1 MKDIYE
7 RWNLYKEEIE
17 LLEELES
24 ILLEYSDEDLLN
36 ENIMAKALEKV
47 NDFLLKLAMKVQS
60 LGVKALSLLSGAA
73 KVIGKFSGNNPKL
86 AKGIGLVIGM
96 GVIAAILTASPE
108 AAQADLRF
116 QGELITQEQ
125 ADAAKGILTGI
136 VRDNPDASDT
146 QGLMQAAEW
155 IQDLAEIRPDGKG
168 RSVEGI
174 KGDLG
179 DIMRKSLEKVK
190 EFESED
196 PARFK
201 RLVKAGEELMVIDP
215 TGSGREF
222 ATVDLSL
229 FQGKENTY
237 DMVKGVYSKNL
248 QGADVSTRLNA
259 NQDLLDLGYWRENG
273 KLPKGASQK
282 IQDILRRVQEMSAGE
297 FMDVDDPS
305 LRSERYRYLKS
316 ILDLGKSRSFTIGG
330 KTI

>member
-7 RWNLYKEEIE
+7 RWNLYKEEVE
-17 LLEELES
+17 LLDELES

-47 NDFLLKLAMKVQS
+47 NDFLLKISMKIQS
-60 LGVKALSLLSGAA
+60 LGVKALSLLSGVA
-73 KVIGKFSGNNPKL
+73 KAIGKFSGDNPKL

-108 AAQADLRF
+108 AAQADLKF
-116 QGELITQEQ
+116 QGQLITQEQ
-125 ADAAKGILTGI
+125 ADAAKEILTGI
-136 VRDNPDASDT
+136 VRDNPDASGT
-146 QGLMQAAEW
+146 QDLMQAAEW

-168 RSVEGI
+168 RSAESI

-190 EFESED
+190 EYESED
-196 PARFK
+196 PDRFK

-248 QGADVSTRLNA
+248 QGADVSTMLDA

-273 KLPKGASQK
+273 ELPKGASQK
-282 IQDILRRVQEMSAGE
+282 IQDILRRVQEMAAGE

-305 LRSERYRYLKS
+305 IPSERYRYLKS
-316 ILDLGKSRSFTIGG
+316 ILDLGKSRTFNINGN
-330 KTI
+330 II